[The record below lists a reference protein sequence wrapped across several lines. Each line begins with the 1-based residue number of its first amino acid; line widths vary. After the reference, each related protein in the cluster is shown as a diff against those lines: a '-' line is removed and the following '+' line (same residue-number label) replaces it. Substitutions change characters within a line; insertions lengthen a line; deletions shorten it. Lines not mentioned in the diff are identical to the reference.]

1 MAWTTEEKLRL
12 AEILVVYQ
20 LSRSVLNRLLS
31 GKITRGENQL
41 MKGLLRT
48 AGRTAV
54 RGAGTAAMIARKH
67 PVGTALLAGYIA
79 HTQGVSMD
87 TAIMIA
93 QEEVENVQYM
103 QRRVSPLLAPVQ
115 IASGVGRLRDIERAP
130 GPPAE
135 LFVGREGVV
144 FGKAVKR
151 KVTRANKAVK
161 QGMKWLKEGTKAATG
176 SMPGVLPGQAFRTT
190 VKAAG
195 MANPKTKS
203 KPGKGKSIM
212 NKLARRLKKWW

>member
-1 MAWTTEEKLRL
+1 MALTPDEKLL
-12 AEILVVYQ
+12 VAEYVTAGLIIREVAD
-20 LSRSVLNRLLS
+20 RLLS
-31 GKITRGENQL
+31 GRVTKAEMSMFRSL
-41 MKGLLRT
+41 VRF
-48 AGRTAV
+48 AGRSAV
-54 RGAGTAAMIARKH
+54 RGVGTVASAARTHPLITAGTIA
-67 PVGTALLAGYIA
+67 YIA
-79 HTQGVSMD
+79 HTRGVTLD
-87 TAIMIA
+87 TAMEIA
-93 QEEVENVQYM
+93 RNEVEMMQYH

-115 IASGVGRLRDIERAP
+115 IASGIERMAP
-130 GPPAE
+130 SIDPKLAIGPYSID
-135 LFVGREGVV
+135 
-144 FGKAVKR
+144 VKR

-176 SMPGVLPGQAFRTT
+176 SVPGVLPAKAFRTT

>member
-1 MAWTTEEKLRL
+1 MALSRDEK
-12 AEILVVYQ
+12 ILVAEYVAAG
-20 LSRSVLNRLLS
+20 LIAREVADRLLS
-31 GKITRGENQL
+31 GRVTKAEMGMFRSL
-41 MKGLLRT
+41 VRF
-48 AGRTAV
+48 AGRTAA
-54 RGAGTAAMIARKH
+54 RGVGTAATVARRH
-67 PVGTALLAGYIA
+67 PAGVVLLAGYIA

-87 TAIMIA
+87 TAIAIA
-93 QEEVENVQYM
+93 QDEVEQVQYM

-115 IASGVGRLRDIERAP
+115 IASGLERIAP
-130 GPPAE
+130 SIDPKLAIGP
-135 LFVGREGVV
+135 FSVD
-144 FGKAVKR
+144 VKR
-151 KVTRANKAVK
+151 KVSKANKAVK

-176 SMPGVLPGQAFRTT
+176 SMPGVLPAQAFRTT